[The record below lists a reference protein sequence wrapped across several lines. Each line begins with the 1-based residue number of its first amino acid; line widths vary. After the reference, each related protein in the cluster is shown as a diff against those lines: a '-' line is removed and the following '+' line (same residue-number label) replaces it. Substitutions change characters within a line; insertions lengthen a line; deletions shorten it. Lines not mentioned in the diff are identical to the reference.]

1 MTSVAILYYFLGPY
15 DKTRIIYDESPKF
28 TIFLG
33 FIFFGILFY
42 SIYELITR
50 KGEIILSSDGIEIRD
65 KEWNHWD
72 YVQSYWTIT
81 EPRENSTDEYL
92 IVQLKDTRQ
101 LKCLISDLD
110 KSREEILDLITMY
123 KSKSKIYY
131 D

>member
-15 DKTRIIYDESPKF
+15 DKTRTIYDESPKF

-33 FIFFGILFY
+33 LVFFGILFY